1 MLSTYDKPI
10 EQMVNA
16 ILHTLCYNDRTRLQ
30 EIWRDESV
38 NGTITNLSL
47 NGTTRAKRKD
57 KEIVEYIN

>member
-1 MLSTYDKPI
+1 MIKAKSTTSRFFT
-10 EQMVNA
+10 
-16 ILHTLCYNDRTRLQ
+16 HCYNDRTRLQ
-30 EIWRDESV
+30 EIWREESV